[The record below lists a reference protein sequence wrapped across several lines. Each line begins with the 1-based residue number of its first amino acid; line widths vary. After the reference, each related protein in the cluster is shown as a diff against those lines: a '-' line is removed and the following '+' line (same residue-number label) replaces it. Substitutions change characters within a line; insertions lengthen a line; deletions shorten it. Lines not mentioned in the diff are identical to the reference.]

1 MLSVSRPFLLPHNQ
15 DFECLRVHSSY
26 ALERGKALNCSTAI
40 PLASAQTGSAGSPVL
55 LSQNVGGFCMW
66 P

>member
-1 MLSVSRPFLLPHNQ
+1 MLSVSRPFLLPQNQ
-15 DFECLRVHSSY
+15 DFKHLRVHSSY
-26 ALERGKALNCSTAI
+26 ALERGKALNCSRAI

-55 LSQNVGGFCMW
+55 LSQSAGAFCTW